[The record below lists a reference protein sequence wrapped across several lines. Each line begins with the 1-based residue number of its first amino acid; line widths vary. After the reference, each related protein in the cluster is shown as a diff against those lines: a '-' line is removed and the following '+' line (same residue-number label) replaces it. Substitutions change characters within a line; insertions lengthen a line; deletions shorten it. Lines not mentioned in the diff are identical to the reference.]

1 MKDLMKRMPQSGTL
15 EWIGIR
21 SGKKAVLDELKSV
34 QVVAGKG
41 LAGDHYTGKSG
52 KRSVTLIQ
60 QGHLNNVSEIMNKT
74 IDPQDTRRNL
84 VVSGINLLALINQR
98 FRIGEEVV
106 LEGTGHCHPC
116 SRMETN
122 LGPGG
127 YNAMRGHGGLT
138 ARVISGG
145 TIKLGDKLIMLA
157 PETTT

>member
-1 MKDLMKRMPQSGTL
+1 MKRMPQSGTL